1 MNPLSPKEAVK
12 EHSWSRTAS
21 AGKRVQPKKLK
32 NGRYLENNYI
42 LSFIGVA
49 PADDPQI
56 VVYIAVDNP
65 RGTVQ
70 FGGVVAAPI
79 VGNIMEDSLR
89 AMGVKPRKNQIEK
102 ETVWTD
108 PVMVEVPDV
117 VGLSKRVANP
127 AHRP

>member
-1 MNPLSPKEAVK
+1 
-12 EHSWSRTAS
+12 
-21 AGKRVQPKKLK
+21 
-32 NGRYLENNYI
+32 
-42 LSFIGVA
+42 
-49 PADDPQI
+49 
-56 VVYIAVDNP
+56 VDNP
-65 RGTVQ
+65 KGTVQ

-117 VGLSKRVANP
+117 VGLSKKELQTQLIDLKLDIAGNGDKVINQAPDPGVKVKQGSTIRIYLGENTE
-127 AHRP
+127 